1 MREKHIA
8 HEIIET
14 YNPEIMKKYGI
25 WLDAGTSI
33 YVAVRKAINE
43 FEPYIR
49 QRINIKVHNSL
60 RDFWRRIYSIEID
73 FSSLSPEH
81 KPLHVHVYNSLS
93 NQKLTTRDARIS
105 ILKKFS
111 RLKEWYAD
119 HKLYFLARKMLPSFK
134 AELIR
139 KAKSEFRSLFITFV
153 NSIEELIIDIFF
165 YLHRRIERAIEK
177 AIQKAKEEAC
187 GERPRLYGIYL
198 IFDALLLRIM
208 EYLVKQLKDKNL
220 VDELLNKIRSL
231 WHRLGY
237 RDAFQFFI
245 ELTNKGID
253 ICLKNQNL
261 I

>member
-1 MREKHIA
+1 
-8 HEIIET
+8 
-14 YNPEIMKKYGI
+14 
-25 WLDAGTSI
+25 
-33 YVAVRKAINE
+33 
-43 FEPYIR
+43 
-49 QRINIKVHNSL
+49 
-60 RDFWRRIYSIEID
+60 
-73 FSSLSPEH
+73 
-81 KPLHVHVYNSLS
+81 
-93 NQKLTTRDARIS
+93 
-105 ILKKFS
+105 
-111 RLKEWYAD
+111 
-119 HKLYFLARKMLPSFK
+119 MLPSFK